1 MRIFCY
7 LLSETLLKGLGATGV
22 FLAIAVI
29 ARFSRYLD
37 RAADGKLLSSAIL
50 PILFWRLPEFLS
62 LALPLALAFG
72 ILMVLNR
79 LHSQGEMPMLT
90 QCGIGSGHLLLYFQA
105 AALVVMLLAAFLTL
119 YLAPLGAARQEAVL
133 NNPET
138 VRLVQILSPGKF
150 HTRDGPVFY
159 TEHSVQTEDGTALQ
173 EIFIAEMG
181 SADQLPVT
189 TVAKRGR
196 IQQAAAGQFQL
207 ILEKGSRYRGM
218 PGSQAKEFQRFDVY
232 RQLLADPW
240 GEERRRTAIKAL
252 PTQALMGRLQE
263 EEEARAALQWRLSL
277 PFAVPLMALLAGI
290 FGSRGNVCRRLPGY
304 SRLIVLVIIYLL
316 YWALLTFLR
325 EAVAQGRA
333 SLPFMY
339 WPAHAALAALI
350 LLLLLPAFGSALSR
364 LRR

>member
-1 MRIFCY
+1 MGQFF
-7 LLSETLLKGLGATGV
+7 T
-22 FLAIAVI
+22 
-29 ARFSRYLD
+29 
-37 RAADGKLLSSAIL
+37 
-50 PILFWRLPEFLS
+50 PE
-62 LALPLALAFG
+62 
-72 ILMVLNR
+72 
-79 LHSQGEMPMLT
+79 Q
-90 QCGIGSGHLLLYFQA
+90 
-105 AALVVMLLAAFLTL
+105 
-119 YLAPLGAARQEAVL
+119 
-133 NNPET
+133 
-138 VRLVQILSPGKF
+138 
-150 HTRDGPVFY
+150 
-159 TEHSVQTEDGTALQ
+159 SVPTEDGTALQ
-173 EIFIAEMG
+173 EIFIAETG
-181 SADQLPVT
+181 PAGQPLVT

-218 PGSQAKEFQRFDVY
+218 LGSQAKEFQRFDVY

-240 GEERRRTAIKAL
+240 GKSAAARRVKAL
-252 PTQALMGRLQE
+252 PIQALMGRLQE

-290 FGSRGNVCRRLPGY
+290 FGSRGNVRGRLPGY

-325 EAVAQGRA
+325 EAVTQGRA

-339 WPAHAALAALI
+339 WPAHAALATLI